1 MIQAGVRDVKNHLSE
16 YLRRV
21 RRGER
26 IVITDRGRPIATLAG
41 LAEGES
47 DEAGWRL
54 VRQGLGE
61 WSGGKPRGLSDPPRI
76 PGRRAQ
82 EVVIEDRR

>member
-1 MIQAGVRDVKNHLSE
+1 MIQASVRTLKDHLSE

-26 IVITDRGRPIATLAG
+26 VVITDRGRPVAALVG
-41 LAEGES
+41 LPKERAAEV
-47 DEAGWRL
+47 AWTL

-61 WSGGKPRGLSDPPRI
+61 WSGGKPKGLAHPPRI
-76 PGRRAQ
+76 PGRQA
-82 EVVIEDRR
+82 EDVVIEDRR

>member
-1 MIQAGVRDVKNHLSE
+1 MIQAGVREMKDRLSE

-26 IVITDRGRPIATLAG
+26 VVITDRGRPVAVLVAIGEEAT
-41 LAEGES
+41 E
-47 DEAGWRL
+47 EAAWAL
-54 VRQGLGE
+54 VRKGLGA
-61 WSGGKPRGLSDPPRI
+61 WSGGKPAGLAHPPRI
-76 PGRRAQ
+76 PGRRAE

>member
-1 MIQAGVRDVKNHLSE
+1 MIQAGVRSVKDHLSD

-21 RRGER
+21 RQGER
-26 IVITDRGRPIATLAG
+26 VVITDRGRPVAALVG
-41 LAEGES
+41 LEGE
-47 DEAGWRL
+47 ETCEVAWKL

-61 WSGGKPRGLSDPPRI
+61 WSGGKPQGLADPPHI
-76 PGRRAQ
+76 AGRRAE